1 MTNNTARSL
10 QAHAQEEGEG
20 RGERTSRGVLV
31 KVYRVTAAA
40 VVLCSVGGLVSI
52 YVSAAY
58 FVQAAGLYDQAVAA
72 RDEGGDTNSYLVFYN
87 QGILSLAKAGTAF
100 SVQAVLEAIA
110 LLLISSAY
118 LILVPLSVAM
128 FRRAERVGA
137 HALVA
142 VAARSN
148 AGDQRSDRAAAIVDD
163 TIQAAAQ
170 QRRRLVIAC
179 VIVLV
184 TFPARAAFD
193 LLRAYSV
200 FNAQLS
206 PSCGN
211 CDPCQSD
218 RFIIQMWIGLTP
230 ELQSTVVALSSP
242 LPLFVSLWII
252 TGAHAQAY
260 AISLNILR
268 ARLGR

>member
-1 MTNNTARSL
+1 
-10 QAHAQEEGEG
+10 
-20 RGERTSRGVLV
+20 
-31 KVYRVTAAA
+31 
-40 VVLCSVGGLVSI
+40 
-52 YVSAAY
+52 
-58 FVQAAGLYDQAVAA
+58 
-72 RDEGGDTNSYLVFYN
+72 
-87 QGILSLAKAGTAF
+87 
-100 SVQAVLEAIA
+100 
-110 LLLISSAY
+110 
-118 LILVPLSVAM
+118 
-128 FRRAERVGA
+128 
-137 HALVA
+137 
-142 VAARSN
+142 
-148 AGDQRSDRAAAIVDD
+148 VDD

-179 VIVLV
+179 VIVLI

-211 CDPCQSD
+211 CEPCQSD

-242 LPLFVSLWII
+242 LPLLVSLWII